1 MSEKVRINHL
11 LYMDDLKLYG
21 KSEKQ
26 IDTLINT
33 VTVFSYD
40 IRMQFGISKC
50 AILIMKRGKIVKSDG
65 ISLPDNEIMRS
76 LEEEGCKYLRIIEMD
91 DVKHGEIKKKL
102 KREYFR
108 WVRKI
113 LNPNLTL
120 ETQQK
125 Q

>member
-1 MSEKVRINHL
+1 MREKVRINHL

-33 VTVFSYD
+33 VRVFSYD

-50 AILIMKRGKIVKSDG
+50 AILIMKRRKIVKSDG
-65 ISLPDNEIMRS
+65 ISLPDNDIMRS

-102 KREYFR
+102 KKEYFR

-113 LNPNLTL
+113 LNPNLML